1 MIELYTT
8 DTPNGWKAQIVLEE
22 AGLDW
27 VAHPVDLRDA
37 AAVADLKTRLNPIGK
52 LPVLVDPMGPS
63 GGPIIVPETLAIARY
78 ASRISGELGARDA
91 AEEVWFDATASLI
104 NTGLAMCT
112 SAQFT
117 LGVLAPQPQDWGV
130 STYAAKA
137 YEHLAVFEALMTDGR
152 DFVAGDRV
160 TWLDALLWPHLSG
173 SAERLPK
180 KLDEL
185 PKLAAYRDRYGAR
198 APVQRALDRLR

>member
-1 MIELYTT
+1 MLELYTT

-22 AGLDW
+22 AGLAW
-27 VAHPVDLRDA
+27 TAHAVDLRDA
-37 AAVADLKTRLNPIGK
+37 AAVADLKARLNPIGK
-52 LPVLVDPMGPS
+52 LPVLVDPVGPS

-78 ASRISGELGARDA
+78 ASRISGELGPRDA
-91 AEEVWFDATASLI
+91 AEETWFDATASLV

-137 YEHLAVFEALMTDGR
+137 YEHLAVFEALMADGR

-180 KLDEL
+180 KLDEM
-185 PKLAAYRDRYGAR
+185 PALAAYRDRYGAR
-198 APVQRALDRLR
+198 APVQRALNRLR

>member
-1 MIELYTT
+1 MLELYTT

-27 VAHPVDLRDA
+27 IAHAVDLRDA
-37 AAVADLKTRLNPIGK
+37 AAVAELKARLNPIGK

-63 GGPIIVPETLAIARY
+63 GGSIIVPETLAIARY

-130 STYAAKA
+130 STYASKA

>member
-1 MIELYTT
+1 MLDLYTT

-27 VAHPVDLRDA
+27 TPRVVDLRDA
-37 AAVADLKTRLNPIGK
+37 GQVADLKARLNPIGK
-52 LPVLVDPMGPS
+52 LPVLVDPVGPS

-91 AEEVWFDATASLI
+91 AEEVWFDAMASLI

-117 LGVLAPQPQDWGV
+117 LGVLAPEPQAWGV

-137 YEHLAVFEALMTDGR
+137 YEHLAVFETLMADGR
-152 DFVAGDRV
+152 AFIAGDRV

-180 KLDEL
+180 KLDEQ
-185 PKLAAYRDRYGAR
+185 PYLAAYRDRYGAR
-198 APVQRALDRLR
+198 EPVQRALARLR

>member
-1 MIELYTT
+1 MLELYTT

-27 VAHPVDLRDA
+27 TAHAVDLRNADQ
-37 AAVADLKTRLNPIGK
+37 VADLKARLNPIGK
-52 LPVLVDPMGPS
+52 LPVLVDPIGPA
-63 GGPIIVPETLAIARY
+63 GGPLIVPETLAIARY

-91 AEEVWFDATASLI
+91 AEETWFDATASLI

-117 LGVLAPQPQDWGV
+117 LGVLAPEPQAWGV
-130 STYAAKA
+130 ATYAAKA
-137 YEHLAVFEALMTDGR
+137 YEHLAVFETLMSDGR
-152 DFVAGDRV
+152 DFIAGDRV

-173 SAERLPK
+173 SAERLPN
-180 KLDEL
+180 KLKAL
-185 PKLAAYRDRYGAR
+185 PQLAAYRDRYGAR
-198 APVQRALDRLR
+198 QPVQRALARLR